1 MSFLFLR
8 LKTKIFFWTS
18 SSSSFFF
25 FFPEFKLG
33 FKKKGGQ
40 VHDEGV
46 QICITGGFKTNF
58 FSILYIYIYINSGQG
73 VHLNPL
79 TISYHRPIQ

>member
-18 SSSSFFF
+18 SSSYSSSSFFF

-46 QICITGGFKTNF
+46 QICMTGGSKQFF
-58 FSILYIYIYINSGQG
+58 FSILYIYI
-73 VHLNPL
+73 
-79 TISYHRPIQ
+79 

>member
-46 QICITGGFKTNF
+46 QICIIGGSKQIFFQYYIGGSKQIAVMIAVTG
-58 FSILYIYIYINSGQG
+58 
-73 VHLNPL
+73 
-79 TISYHRPIQ
+79 

>member
-18 SSSSFFF
+18 SSSSSFFF
-25 FFPEFKLG
+25 FFLEFKLG

-46 QICITGGFKTNF
+46 QICIIGGSKQF
-58 FSILYIYIYINSGQG
+58 FFQYYIYI
-73 VHLNPL
+73 
-79 TISYHRPIQ
+79 